1 MVHMWQPWQ
10 SSQYRN
16 HTMDCSFG
24 VCFLAG
30 ETEFSHLQSIQTGF
44 KPHPA
49 SYSRGT
55 GVLTPRIKELG
66 DEVDQLH
73 PYSAEVKNEWNNIST
88 PPSAF
93 MVCTWITLSAVY
105 TYIFLLYA
113 VSICY
118 HTNNWSTFFHPKWI
132 KLACWIHITVVKAWW
147 YKAGVT
153 FAPLTSCILFHY
165 IW

>member
-1 MVHMWQPWQ
+1 
-10 SSQYRN
+10 
-16 HTMDCSFG
+16 MDCSFG

-73 PYSAEVKNEWNNIST
+73 PYSAEVKNEWNNTS
-88 PPSAF
+88 
-93 MVCTWITLSAVY
+93 TLSICLPNVDRDTFTLTEVTCY
-105 TYIFLLYA
+105 VLL
-113 VSICY
+113 
-118 HTNNWSTFFHPKWI
+118 
-132 KLACWIHITVVKAWW
+132 HI
-147 YKAGVT
+147 
-153 FAPLTSCILFHY
+153 
-165 IW
+165 